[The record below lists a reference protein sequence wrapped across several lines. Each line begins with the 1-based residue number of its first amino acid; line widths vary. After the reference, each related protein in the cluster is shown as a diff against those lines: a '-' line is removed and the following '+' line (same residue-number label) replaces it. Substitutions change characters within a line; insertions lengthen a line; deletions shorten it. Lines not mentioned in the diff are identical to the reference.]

1 MSRLRA
7 PPRCASPHLQW
18 PNRVADAHGRA
29 GREQKA
35 KEAKE
40 RREREMALLF
50 KQAPKSKGE
59 IAREKAAA
67 AAKVARVVR
76 RHLQHGAPLS

>member
-1 MSRLRA
+1 
-7 PPRCASPHLQW
+7 
-18 PNRVADAHGRA
+18 
-29 GREQKA
+29 
-35 KEAKE
+35 
-40 RREREMALLF
+40 MALLF

-76 RHLQHGAPLS
+76 PHLQIERHNLDVLHLQC

>member
-1 MSRLRA
+1 MSLTPSA
-7 PPRCASPHLQW
+7 
-18 PNRVADAHGRA
+18 A

-76 RHLQHGAPLS
+76 PHPD